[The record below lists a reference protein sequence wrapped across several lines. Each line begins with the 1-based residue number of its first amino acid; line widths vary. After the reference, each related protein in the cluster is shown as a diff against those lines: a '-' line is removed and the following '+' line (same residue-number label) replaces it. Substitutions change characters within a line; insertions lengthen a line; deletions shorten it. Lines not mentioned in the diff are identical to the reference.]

1 MHFSHIRH
9 IHFRNP
15 KSIENTI
22 TNMSKPGNIWR
33 KVHGKITKKPT
44 NFSWLI
50 EDKLAGSG
58 MPTSFDEL
66 DWILKQGVT
75 SIVTMTE
82 NALPEEW
89 VSDIG
94 YLHVPT
100 PDLTA
105 PDMDRI
111 DTAVDFIHNKIS
123 NDQAVMVHC
132 AAGMGRAGTI
142 LACYLVK
149 YQKYTAKDAI
159 KKIRKERPGSI
170 QSEIQELAIT
180 FYEKHVG
187 N

>member
-1 MHFSHIRH
+1 
-9 IHFRNP
+9 
-15 KSIENTI
+15 
-22 TNMSKPGNIWR
+22 MSKPGNIWR

-50 EDKLAGSG
+50 AEKLAGSG
-58 MPTSFDEL
+58 MPTSFDEF
-66 DWILKQGVT
+66 DWIQKQGVN

-82 NALPEEW
+82 NALPDNWIKNIE
-89 VSDIG
+89 

-105 PDMDRI
+105 PDMDKI
-111 DTAVDFIHNKIS
+111 DSAVDFIQEQIK

-142 LACYLVK
+142 LACYFVK
-149 YQKYTAKDAI
+149 YKKFSATDAI
-159 KKIRKERPGSI
+159 KKIREERPGSI
-170 QSEIQELAIT
+170 QSEVQELAIQ
-180 FYEKHVG
+180 FYEKHTE

>member
-1 MHFSHIRH
+1 
-9 IHFRNP
+9 
-15 KSIENTI
+15 
-22 TNMSKPGNIWR
+22 MSKPGNLWR

-50 EDKLAGSG
+50 DEKLAGSG

-66 DWILKQGVT
+66 DWILKQGVK

-82 NALPEEW
+82 NSLPEEW
-89 VSDIG
+89 TREIG

-105 PDMDRI
+105 PDMEKI
-111 DTAVDFIHNKIS
+111 DLAVEFIHQNIT
-123 NDQAVMVHC
+123 DEQAVMVHC

-149 YQKYTAKDAI
+149 YQKYSAQDAI
-159 KKIRKERPGSI
+159 EKIRNERPGSI
-170 QSEIQELAIT
+170 QSEVQELAIS
-180 FYEKHVG
+180 YYQKHVQ

>member
-1 MHFSHIRH
+1 
-9 IHFRNP
+9 
-15 KSIENTI
+15 
-22 TNMSKPGNIWR
+22 MSKPGNIWR

-50 EDKLAGSG
+50 EEKLAGSG
-58 MPTSFDEL
+58 MPTSFDEFH
-66 DWILKQGVT
+66 WIVNQGVK

-82 NALPEEW
+82 NSLPDEW
-89 VSDIG
+89 VQSID

-111 DTAVDFIHNKIS
+111 ESTVDFINEQIN
-123 NDQAVMVHC
+123 NDQPVMVHC

-142 LACYLVK
+142 LACYFVK
-149 YQKYTAKDAI
+149 YKKLTAKKAI
-159 KKIRKERPGSI
+159 EKIRNDRPGSI
-170 QSEIQELAIT
+170 QSEVQELAIG
-180 FYEKHVG
+180 FFEKHIK

>member
-1 MHFSHIRH
+1 
-9 IHFRNP
+9 
-15 KSIENTI
+15 
-22 TNMSKPGNIWR
+22 MSKPGNIWR

-50 EDKLAGSG
+50 EEKLAGSG
-58 MPTSFDEL
+58 MPTTFDEFH
-66 DWILKQGVT
+66 WIVNQGVK

-82 NALPEEW
+82 NSLPDEW
-89 VSDIG
+89 VQSID

-111 DTAVDFIHNKIS
+111 ESAVDFINEQI
-123 NDQAVMVHC
+123 NNGQPVMVHC

-142 LACYLVK
+142 LACYFVK
-149 YQKYTAKDAI
+149 YKKLTAEKAI
-159 KKIRKERPGSI
+159 EKIRNDRPGSI
-170 QSEIQELAIT
+170 QSEVQELAIG
-180 FYEKHVG
+180 FFEKHVK

>member
-1 MHFSHIRH
+1 
-9 IHFRNP
+9 
-15 KSIENTI
+15 
-22 TNMSKPGNIWR
+22 MSKPGNMWR
-33 KVHGKITKKPT
+33 KVHGKITKRPT

-50 EDKLAGSG
+50 EEKLAGSG
-58 MPTSFDEL
+58 MPTSFEEL
-66 DWILKQGVT
+66 DWVLKQGVK

-82 NALPEEW
+82 NALPEKW
-89 VSDIG
+89 VSEIR

-105 PDMDRI
+105 PDMEKI
-111 DTAVDFIHNKIS
+111 DTAVDFIHENIID
-123 NDQAVMVHC
+123 NQAVMVHC

-149 YQKYTAKDAI
+149 YQKYSSEDAV

-170 QSEIQELAIT
+170 QNETQELAIT
-180 FYEKHVG
+180 FYQKHIG